1 MRQKINEN
9 PVLQIAI
16 FGVLAIAIGFFV
28 LHPLGGGGESEP
40 EGAPAPT
47 EEVAVAPEEGAI
59 ATGST
64 AEAGAGVA
72 DLEPTAAT
80 TSVEL
85 PQSAKLPQAVNAAY
99 HDGETIVLLA
109 YRKGGIDDKLTRE
122 AAAVAE
128 EIPGVAFF
136 ETEIDHIARYSEI
149 TGPIGVQ
156 QVPAL
161 IVVRPKKLN
170 NGGPA
175 EALLNYGF
183 QTGEDVRQAIVDSR
197 YKGPELTY
205 APK

>member
-16 FGVLAIAIGFFV
+16 FGALAIAIGFFV
-28 LHPLGGGGESEP
+28 LHPLGGGGESEA

-47 EEVAVAPEEGAI
+47 EEVAVAPEEAA

-85 PQSAKLPQAVNAAY
+85 PQSAKLPHAVSAAY
-99 HDGETIVLLA
+99 HDGETIVLLI

-128 EIPGVAFF
+128 GMSGVAFF